1 MASLSPEMTEHA
13 LQAGGME
20 RLARLLHHEDRTQLV
35 FQLVE
40 IVRERTYLRHGVEV
54 RDGDVVLDVGANVG
68 VAAAFFAS
76 ECGAGQVHSFEP
88 VAPIFRMLS
97 GNLRHFPACVGH
109 NYGLS
114 SSSGR
119 APITYYPNANAMSG
133 LYADANEDRAHVRT
147 YMINSGMSEGDA
159 DRELDGRYDAVTLE
173 CELRT
178 LSSVLREESLER
190 VDLLKIDVEKAEL
203 DVLYGIEAADW
214 SSIKQIVAEV
224 HDEHGRGA
232 TMARMLKSYG
242 FSVTT
247 EQDPMWRGTAA
258 RMLYAIRQ

>member
-13 LQAGGME
+13 LRAAEIE
-20 RLARLLHHEDRTQLV
+20 RLARLLHHDDRKQLP
-35 FQLVE
+35 FQLSE
-40 IVRERTYLRHGVEV
+40 IVGERTYLQHGVEV
-54 RDGDVVLDVGANVG
+54 RKGDVVLDVGANVG

-76 ECGAGQVHSFEP
+76 ECGAGLVHSFEP
-88 VAPIFRMLS
+88 VTPIFRMLS
-97 GNLRHFPACVGH
+97 ANLRHFPSCVGH

-114 SSSGR
+114 SSSRR
-119 APITYYPNANAMSG
+119 AAITFYPNADAMSG
-133 LYADANEDRAHVRT
+133 LYADANDDRARVRT
-147 YMINSGMSEGDA
+147 YMLNRGMSAEEA
-159 DRELDGRYDAVTLE
+159 DRELDGRYHAVTLE

-203 DVLYGIEAADW
+203 DVLRGIEEAEW
-214 SSIKQIVAEV
+214 SRIKQVVAEV
-224 HDEHGRGA
+224 HDEHGRSA
-232 TMARMLKSYG
+232 TMARMLKSHG

-247 EQDPMWRGTAA
+247 EQDPMWRGTAM